1 MALVTFCPGCNTTF
15 RVNSAQLQAQDGNV
29 RCGHCQRVFNG
40 FATLITVNE
49 SAIEYPPPIVARPIQ
64 VHSPTRNDYSD
75 WSPAP
80 ADTPDRLFDD
90 IIPAKKTHAL
100 WGWINFI
107 LLLLLAGQLAHHH
120 RTELTSAIPET
131 RPYFERY
138 CTWLNCTV
146 PYARQIELLGIE
158 SSDLQK
164 NTTHPAAIT
173 TMHATIRNHASFPQ
187 APPALHLLLLDTRE
201 QVVAS
206 RIFTPQD
213 YWPGDDK
220 KTAFIKPKQDIE
232 IRLDFD
238 SSRLNALGYRLSLL
252 YP

>member
-15 RVNSAQLQAQDGNV
+15 RVNSAQLQAHNGDV
-29 RCGHCQRVFNG
+29 RCGHCERVFNG

-49 SAIEYPPPIVARPIQ
+49 SAIEYPPPV
-64 VHSPTRNDYSD
+64 VTHSIRAAATATDDTTRM
-75 WSPAP
+75 PQPGHA
-80 ADTPDRLFDD
+80 PDRLFDD
-90 IIPAKKTHAL
+90 IAPAKTIPAF
-100 WGWINFI
+100 WGWANFI
-107 LLLLLAGQLAHHH
+107 LLLLLIGQLAHHH
-120 RTELTSAIPET
+120 RTELAATIPEA
-131 RPYFERY
+131 RPYLERY
-138 CTWLNCTV
+138 CTWLDCTV
-146 PYARQIELLGIE
+146 PYARQIELIGIE
-158 SSDLQK
+158 SSDLQT
-164 NTTHPAAIT
+164 NAAHPAAIT
-173 TMHATIRNHASFPQ
+173 TMHATIRNHAPFPQ
-187 APPALHLLLLDTRE
+187 ALPALHLLLLDTRE

-220 KTAFIKPKQDIE
+220 KPAFIKPKQDIE